1 MKIKHLKKSAA
12 VLLLGFI
19 FIINTIPVSFAQGVP
34 ADTCPEGIDHVLL
47 FKTADG
53 YNVDEKGEFVKS
65 ICQKDAPIDNWVA
78 ADTCPSGTPYY
89 ENGESGEIVACGTDA
104 TQTEIYIGC
113 YPSCPPGST
122 KSDCIKDGKIIPGE
136 YHCSGIQ
143 QTDLSGLRA
152 VVPAYVPRV
161 EIPCNTKIAGGAC
174 PANWKTDLG
183 SYVGRLY
190 QFGLMIA
197 GIIAFAV
204 IIFGAAQYTLSAGG
218 FASKEDA
225 KDIMLNAIYGLLL
238 LFGAY
243 LVLYTINPNLVKLGN
258 FQIEPINLSEFNPPE
273 QIYIS
278 GDNNKVSESSG
289 TAGIPGCLVAV
300 SETGGLLG
308 TGFQAGLTVTSDQG
322 TQQYG
327 TDTTK
332 KMLCTKCTE
341 NYTLENGVCC
351 LSIITKS
358 CVSCAGLK
366 DSIGAQLKSG
376 FNKTQAEAILISDF
390 GQNQGKV
397 IMSKCGF

>member
-1 MKIKHLKKSAA
+1 MKIKHFKKNST

-19 FIINTIPVSFAQGVP
+19 LIINTIPVSFAQPVQYISSCYPG
-34 ADTCPEGIDHVLL
+34 DNCPTGCQPVSSGIING
-47 FKTADG
+47 K
-53 YNVDEKGEFVKS
+53 K
-65 ICQKDAPIDNWVA
+65 C
-78 ADTCPSGTPYY
+78 SGDY
-89 ENGESGEIVACGTDA
+89 VACTCSSEISTPPPVNPGAQCDKSETDIN
-104 TQTEIYIGC
+104 TEIANLKCTNGGTAVWDRPNCKAIC
-113 YPSCPPGST
+113 SAGSN
-122 KSDCIKDGKIIPGE
+122 
-136 YHCSGIQ
+136 IQ
-143 QTDLSGLRA
+143 QTDFSGLKK

-204 IIFGAAQYTLSAGG
+204 IIYGAAQYTLSAGG

-273 QIYIS
+273 QVYIS

-300 SETGGLLG
+300 SEAGGLLG

-332 KMLCTKCTE
+332 KMLCTKCDETI
-341 NYTLENGVCC
+341 YTKENGKCC
-351 LSIITKS
+351 LSIIS
-358 CVSCAGLK
+358 NACVNCDELK
-366 DSIGAQLKSG
+366 ASTNNQ
-376 FNKTQAEAILISDF
+376 LISLF
-390 GQNQGKV
+390 GQNQTQAIKN
-397 IMSKCGF
+397 KCKF